1 MRLLG
6 NTAMVLGLAGA
17 MAIGSMKASEARGG
31 RNAALAGGFI
41 AGAAISAAAAN
52 ANAGYYSG
60 AYGYDSYAYAPG
72 YSSSYDSY
80 AYEPA
85 YAAPVYTPPSYYG
98 PVTTHQST
106 DPGYDTNYIGPWR
119 ERQLQGRD

>member
-1 MRLLG
+1 MRFLG

-17 MAIGSMKASEARGG
+17 MAIGSMTACEARGG
-31 RNAALAGGFI
+31 RNAALVGGLI
-41 AGAAISAAAAN
+41 AGAAIGAAAAN
-52 ANAGYYSG
+52 ANAG

-72 YSSSYDSY
+72 YSVGYDSY

-98 PVTTHQST
+98 PVTTYQS
-106 DPGYDTNYIGPWR
+106 PYRGYDTNYIGPWH
-119 ERQLQGRD
+119 ERRLQGRD

>member
-17 MAIGSMKASEARGG
+17 MAIGPMTASEARGG
-31 RNAALAGGFI
+31 RNAAFAGGII
-41 AGAAISAAAAN
+41 AGAAIGAAAAN

-72 YSSSYDSY
+72 YYDSY

-98 PVTTHQST
+98 PVTTYQSPY
-106 DPGYDTNYIGPWR
+106 PGYDTNYIGPWR
-119 ERQLQGRD
+119 ERQLQGRDY